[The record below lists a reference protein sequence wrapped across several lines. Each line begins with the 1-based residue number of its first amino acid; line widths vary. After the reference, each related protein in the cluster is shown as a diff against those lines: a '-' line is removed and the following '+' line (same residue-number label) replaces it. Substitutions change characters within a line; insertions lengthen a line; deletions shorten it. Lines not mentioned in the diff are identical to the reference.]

1 MCKTGKVHHKSREGA
16 TIWLR
21 KLKNKGMNVYRCRE
35 CGNWHLGNSRQ
46 SNKVQARIDQL
57 LGLRK

>member
-16 TIWLR
+16 MIWLR
-21 KLKNKGMNVYRCRE
+21 KTKNKGLSAYRCRM
-35 CGNWHLGNSRQ
+35 CGDWHLGNSRRPD
-46 SNKVQARIDQL
+46 KIQARIDQL